1 MLLLL
6 LLALLIVTKLAQSYS
21 DLMSKGTRKAYEI
34 SL

>member
-21 DLMSKGTRKAYEI
+21 DLMSKATRKAYEI